1 VKAGWIVASAVDGAV
16 VVIGHLPAKL
26 EPGKLGQSRPQR
38 FNGNPT

>member
-1 VKAGWIVASAVDGAV
+1 

>member
-1 VKAGWIVASAVDGAV
+1 MLT
-16 VVIGHLPAKL
+16 VIGHLPARL